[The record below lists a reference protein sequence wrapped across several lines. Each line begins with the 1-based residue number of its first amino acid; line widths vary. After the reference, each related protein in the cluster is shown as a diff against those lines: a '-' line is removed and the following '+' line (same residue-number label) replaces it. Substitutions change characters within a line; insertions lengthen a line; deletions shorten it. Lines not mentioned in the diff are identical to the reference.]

1 MIPRNIPVVLKAS
14 GCISSY
20 EKGGSI
26 GVACY
31 NNAGITSTGSLI
43 NAPELYGPGDT
54 FTIRSTNSSCSG
66 IEQPFF
72 LNGLVGITA
81 GSTNIPDLL
90 WNVNCKTGLM
100 SQTESTH
107 IFCSILTLSVSLCFF
122 STFLVRM
129 NADNFYFCIITPSI

>member
-20 EKGGSI
+20 EKGGSTSS
-26 GVACY
+26 ACY
-31 NNAGITSTGSLI
+31 NNTALDSMGALI
-43 NAPELYGPGDT
+43 NVPQLNGSGYN
-54 FTIRSTNSSCSG
+54 FTIHSTNSSCSG

-122 STFLVRM
+122 
-129 NADNFYFCIITPSI
+129 FYFSR